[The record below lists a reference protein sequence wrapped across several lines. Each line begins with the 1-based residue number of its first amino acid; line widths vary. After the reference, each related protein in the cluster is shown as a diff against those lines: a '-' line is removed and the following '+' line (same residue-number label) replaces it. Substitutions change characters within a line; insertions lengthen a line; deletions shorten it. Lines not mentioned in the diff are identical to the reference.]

1 MSDSSDGL
9 TGSHPGLNDSHRG
22 SSDSP
27 SHGVGSSTSWDPYQY
42 RRYSD
47 HRLRPALDLIER
59 IPVIAPRTVY
69 DLGCGT
75 GNVTRLLARRWPEA
89 RVVGLDHSPEMLAE
103 AMAGEQAAG
112 EPSAIGW
119 VQADLRDWQPEG
131 APDLLFS
138 NATLHW
144 LPDHAALFP
153 NLLASIAP
161 GGALAVQMPRS
172 WGLDSHRLMRETLTD
187 LELGSDELRRALDK
201 EPVEAPET
209 YWRLLAPRAKHLDIW
224 ETEYLQVLEGPDPV
238 LEWVK
243 GTGLRPV
250 LHELV
255 GAERDRFLNDYGARL
270 RKAYPQASDGRT
282 LYPFRRLFLI
292 AQV

>member
-1 MSDSSDGL
+1 M
-9 TGSHPGLNDSHRG
+9 T
-22 SSDSP
+22 
-27 SHGVGSSTSWDPYQY
+27 
-42 RRYSD
+42 
-47 HRLRPALDLIER
+47 
-59 IPVIAPRTVY
+59 APRTVY

-89 RVVGLDHSPEMLAE
+89 TVVGLDHSPEMLAE
-103 AMAGEQAAG
+103 AAAG
-112 EPSAIGW
+112 EASVIRW
-119 VQADLRDWQPEG
+119 VQADLRDWHPEE

-153 NLLASIAP
+153 NLLASLAP

-172 WGLDSHRLMRETLTD
+172 WGLASHRLMRETLAD
-187 LELGSDELRRALDK
+187 LKLGSAELRRALDK
-201 EPVEAPET
+201 EPVEEPET
-209 YWRLLAPRAKHLDIW
+209 YWRLLTPRAKHLDIW

-250 LHELV
+250 LQELI
-255 GAERDRFLNDYGARL
+255 GAERDRFLSDYGARL
-270 RKAYPQASDGRT
+270 RKAYPHASDGRT
-282 LYPFRRLFLI
+282 LYPFRRLFLV